1 KPNANHNGLGE
12 MAAFLSVFSK
22 KMTVCPIPI
31 AGFGYVIIIVHFQLD
46 YVKHHVSM

>member
-1 KPNANHNGLGE
+1 MHEFNRPEFLRYNANHNGLAE

-31 AGFGYVIIIVHFQLD
+31 AGFGYVH
-46 YVKHHVSM
+46 

>member
-1 KPNANHNGLGE
+1 VTYNANHNGLGE

-31 AGFGYVIIIVHFQLD
+31 AGFGYMLSFILNLLAEQL
-46 YVKHHVSM
+46 K